1 MTATVLKDLRCSLT
15 LHFAVIAWLTAML
28 VAAGSG
34 SYFLPAFIFC
44 VSTAAYI
51 FVDRLEWFELGRVGS
66 YVGMLAATVFSVGS
80 YFYSAFS
87 VPSESGQLAAIAGLL
102 VYPEA
107 VLFLQRKSL
116 RVYEQIAVFLL
127 LEMIVAALVND
138 NLWFGV
144 LLAPIMLMWVSSLFL
159 FSRYATLVQMNPN
172 LDEPTPMLAEIL
184 YRLFVK
190 SVIGEKQNPQVVT
203 TRPGQHSGPAGQ
215 SLRRILQ
222 SIPLG
227 IGAMVFAGFF
237 FYLLPR
243 TGAVQFEPSLGPT
256 ARTGLPRTLNVGHV
270 GRLLSDPT
278 PVMRVSVSH
287 FNTKK
292 NYPLRQSPYIRA
304 RVMDSYG
311 NASRASR
318 FYGAEWIFGGVPSYL
333 QLTVTQ
339 PRDEPLYLN
348 RDRVRVEFDIRNQF
362 AATLYSLPPAFATG
376 RATPVPLRYDSLNM
390 VLDEVDALRVPRS
403 KSMVYEIGSS
413 AFASGVQ
420 LPIVPALM
428 SGSHYENHT
437 LYNLTNDFSEFATC
451 EQYRRRLIDRAE
463 IDVQR
468 PYELAKFV
476 ERHFTDGD
484 FTYTLDLP
492 PPVDESIDPIEDFL
506 VNGRMGHCQYFASAM
521 VMILR
526 QSHIPSRIVVG
537 YKPHE
542 YNALGDYYSVKQSDA
557 HAWVEALFSQE
568 QLIGTELEGWATPAA
583 SYWVRFDPTPARAAE
598 TPPTQQGQA
607 IDYAEKLWKDYVV
620 EGQKLDSENSLYAP
634 VSANSENAYASM
646 VEQFK
651 KAQQQV
657 TSGQLW
663 AGLARIGFAWQVAIL
678 ITAVGVV
685 GVLCWQTLL
694 LLQRF
699 APRLA
704 GRLGLRPQAT
714 RVQQAF
720 YARCLDLLERRGLR
734 RMLHETPREFTQ
746 RASLSLQHAPAPSG
760 SAPLDKAPLDKAP
773 LDKAPLDKALSRLTG
788 LYYRMR
794 FSEQQTLS
802 PAEQQDVE
810 QALLELANYPDTTKP
825 QPG

>member
-1 MTATVLKDLRCSLT
+1 MSTTVLKDLRCSLT

-28 VAAGSG
+28 VATGSG

-80 YFYSAFS
+80 YFYSAFF
-87 VPSESGQLAAIAGLL
+87 VPSESGQLTAIAGLL

-138 NLWFGV
+138 NLWFGI

-203 TRPGQHSGPAGQ
+203 TRAGLEGGPSGQN
-215 SLRRILQ
+215 LRRVLQ

-243 TGAVQFEPSLGPT
+243 TGAVQFEPALGPA

-278 PVMRVSVSH
+278 PVMRVSLSH

-292 NYPLRQSPYIRA
+292 NYALRESPYIRA
-304 RVMDSYG
+304 RVMDTYG
-311 NASRASR
+311 NTSRASR
-318 FYGAEWIFGGVPSYL
+318 FYGAEWIFGGVPSYHP
-333 QLTVTQ
+333 LTGTQ
-339 PRDEPLYLN
+339 PREELLYLH

-376 RATPVPLRYDSLNM
+376 RATPVPLRYDRLNM
-390 VLDEVDALRVPRS
+390 VLDEVEAMRLPRS
-403 KSMVYEIGSS
+403 KSMVYEIGTRT
-413 AFASGVQ
+413 FANGVQ
-420 LPIVPALM
+420 LPIVPALI
-428 SGSHYENHT
+428 SGSAYENHT
-437 LYNLTNDFSEFATC
+437 LYNMSHDFSEFKTC
-451 EQYRRRLIDRAE
+451 ERYRRQIIDRAA
-463 IDVQR
+463 IDVEQ
-468 PYELAKFV
+468 PYELAKFI

-506 VNGRMGHCQYFASAM
+506 VNGRKGHCQYFASAM

-542 YNALGDYYSVKQSDA
+542 YNALGDYYLVKQSDA
-557 HAWVEALFSQE
+557 HAWVECLFSQE
-568 QLIGTELEGWATPAA
+568 QLLGTELEGWATPAA
-583 SYWVRFDPTPARAAE
+583 SYWVRFDPTPARADAA
-598 TPPTQQGQA
+598 PPTQQGQA
-607 IDYAEKLWKDYVV
+607 MDYAEKLWKDYVV
-620 EGQKLDSENSLYAP
+620 EGQKLDNEDSLYAP

-651 KAQQQV
+651 KTQKQIA
-657 TSGQLW
+657 TSQLW
-663 AGLARIGFAWQVAIL
+663 AGIGRIGFAWQVAIL
-678 ITAVGVV
+678 ITAVGVL
-685 GVLCWQTLL
+685 GILLWQAAMM
-694 LLQRF
+694 LQRF

-704 GRLGLRPQAT
+704 GRLGLRPQAA

-720 YARCLDLLERRGLR
+720 YARCLELLERRGLQ
-734 RMLHETPREFTQ
+734 RMRHETPREFTQ
-746 RASLSLQHAPAPSG
+746 RASSTLQQELTQNG
-760 SAPLDKAPLDKAP
+760 SAPLDQ
-773 LDKAPLDKALSRLTG
+773 ALARLTA
-788 LYYRMR
+788 LYYRTR
-794 FSEQQTLS
+794 FSDRQTLS
-802 PAEQQDVE
+802 PDEQQDVD
-810 QALLELANYPDTTKP
+810 QALSELTNYPART
-825 QPG
+825 